1 MRLEIEIWFGDV
13 DAFGHVNNVKYAR
26 FLETARAKFFL
37 ERFGKLEPTFVIR
50 RLEMDFLS
58 PMFLGETAVVEMW
71 VGNIGNTS
79 WEFLYRITEK
89 ESGREVVRARS
100 VQVWVD
106 LENNTKVPI
115 PEDVRRVLEQERRE
129 FDA

>member
-79 WEFLYRITEK
+79 WEFLYRITER

-129 FDA
+129 HDA

>member
-37 ERFGKLEPTFVIR
+37 EKFGKLEPTFVIR
-50 RLEMDFLS
+50 RLEMDFLA

-79 WEFLYRITEK
+79 WEFLYRIADK
-89 ESGREVVRARS
+89 ASGREVVRARS

-106 LENNTKVPI
+106 LRTNTKMPI
-115 PEDVRRVLEQERRE
+115 PEDVRKVLEAERRDE
-129 FDA
+129 E

>member
-1 MRLEIEIWFGDV
+1 MRLEIEVWFGDV

-37 ERFGKLEPTFVIR
+37 DRFGKLEPTFVIR

-100 VQVWVD
+100 VQVWID

-129 FDA
+129 

>member
-89 ESGREVVRARS
+89 GSGREVVRARS

>member
-37 ERFGKLEPTFVIR
+37 EKFGKLEPTFVIR
-50 RLEMDFLS
+50 RLEMDFLA

-79 WEFLYRITEK
+79 WEFLYRITDK
-89 ESGREVVRARS
+89 ASGREVVRARS

-106 LENNTKVPI
+106 LKTNTKMPI
-115 PEDVRRVLEQERRE
+115 PEDVRKVLEAERRDE
-129 FDA
+129 E

>member
-26 FLETARAKFFL
+26 FLETVRAKFFMDK
-37 ERFGKLEPTFVIR
+37 FGKLEPTFVIR

-106 LENNTKVPI
+106 LKTNTKMPI
-115 PEDVRRVLEQERRE
+115 PDDVRKVLEAERGE
-129 FDA
+129 ET